1 MFIEVRRKDWAESFA
16 HHVVTLG
23 LMYYSFYANFTRAGV
38 MVMLL
43 HDVSD
48 IVFHQAAKAG
58 VGVGW
63 GGGRVE
69 C

>member
-16 HHVVTLG
+16 HHLVTLG
-23 LMYYSFYANFTRAGV
+23 LQYYSWYANFTRSGM

-48 IVFHQAAKAG
+48 IFLEAAKVRGGGWG
-58 VGVGW
+58 VGGVG
-63 GGGRVE
+63 RPF
-69 C
+69 